1 MYDVCTLLFNTQNE
15 IFEIFRLI
23 VIYLYHVPL
32 KVMNDNVLR
41 VIGIYLTLLLT
52 ASDIVW
58 NNIII
63 ISML

>member
-23 VIYLYHVPL
+23 LIYLYLVPL

-41 VIGIYLTLLLT
+41 VVGIYLTLLLI
-52 ASDIVW
+52 ASDIV
-58 NNIII
+58 
-63 ISML
+63 